1 MNDVLNPGGVGDVV
15 WHLILPTLTL
25 GLPATALIARMMRS
39 SMLDILQL
47 DHLRTARAKGLMERL
62 VVERHAVK
70 LALLPVLTVIGIRFG
85 YLLGGAAITETVFN
99 WPGVGLQL
107 YRAIGSRD
115 YAFIQG
121 AVLLI
126 ATIFVLVN
134 LGVDLLYA
142 VVDPRIRYR

>member
-1 MNDVLNPGGVGDVV
+1 MLLQSLEGQATELGWVRDNDLTVGADDY
-15 WHLILPTLTL
+15 L
-25 GLPATALIARMMRS
+25 
-39 SMLDILQL
+39 
-47 DHLRTARAKGLMERL
+47 RL
-62 VVERHAVK
+62 VLKKTAWYSFIHPMRIG
-70 LALLPVLTVIGIRFG
+70 ALVADGDNQNLSRFDRFG

-121 AVLLI
+121 AVLLV
-126 ATIFVLVN
+126 ATIFVVVN
-134 LGVDLLYA
+134 LMVDLMYA

>member
-1 MNDVLNPGGVGDVV
+1 
-15 WHLILPTLTL
+15 
-25 GLPATALIARMMRS
+25 
-39 SMLDILQL
+39 
-47 DHLRTARAKGLMERL
+47 MERV

-85 YLLGGAAITETVFN
+85 YLLGGAAITETIFN

-134 LGVDLLYA
+134 LGIDLLYA